1 MAAILKN
8 SVSLPSKPQYRVCV
22 TRFLTWN
29 GNRPINEETLRE
41 YFKYLGSFMS
51 PASVRLAKTSIK
63 LWILKTHSKRND
75 LNFRNGIQAF
85 FREIKV
91 SKPNITVSDSKL
103 LSERELKLL
112 IRKLP
117 LKYSLI
123 LRVLYGTGSRV
134 SEVLSIKIVNCKHL
148 KTHIETKVIGKGG
161 KEHVLIISKD
171 LFERIGKV
179 FGGKEFL
186 FENSSTGKP
195 YTRQLVHRNFNDVGL
210 RELKRRVYP
219 HQTRHSRI
227 SHLLRQGK
235 PIDAVSRFAN
245 HFDPSFTAKVY
256 GQNKLQA
263 KEILDSCY
271 I

>member
-1 MAAILKN
+1 MAAILKG

-22 TRFLTWN
+22 NRFLTWI

-63 LWILKTHSKRND
+63 LWILKTHSKRNE
-75 LNFRNGIQAF
+75 LNFRNGIQAL

-91 SKPNITVSDSKL
+91 PKPNVTVSDSKL
-103 LSERELKLL
+103 LSDRDLKLL
-112 IRKLP
+112 VRKLP

-123 LRVLYGTGSRV
+123 LQVLYGTGARV
-134 SEVLSIKIVNCKHL
+134 SEVLSIRIANCKNL
-148 KTHIETKVIGKGG
+148 KTHTESKVIGKGG

-179 FGGKEFL
+179 FCGKEYL
-186 FENSSTGKP
+186 FENSATGKP
-195 YTRQLVHRNFNDVGL
+195 YTRQLVHRNFKDVGL
-210 RELKRRVYP
+210 SALERRVYP

-235 PIDAVSRFAN
+235 PLDAVSRFAN

-256 GQNKLQA
+256 GQNNLEA
-263 KEILDSCY
+263 KEILNSG
-271 I
+271 II